1 MSFEL
6 SLNAV
11 NYSLDIGLVS
21 IHECLLEAGTEVTEF
36 LPSLYDT
43 VPGHMIGAKS
53 QKSVFDC
60 ILDVRNIISPYL
72 QHAIVLA
79 PMLAPIAF
87 LLYE

>member
-11 NYSLDIGLVS
+11 QYLLDIDLVR
-21 IHECLLEAGTEVTEF
+21 IHERLLEAGTEVTEF

-43 VPGHMIGAKS
+43 VPGHMIGTKS

-60 ILDVRNIISPYL
+60 ILDVGNTISPYL
-72 QHAIVLA
+72 HHAIVLA
-79 PMLAPIAF
+79 PMSIST
-87 LLYE
+87 